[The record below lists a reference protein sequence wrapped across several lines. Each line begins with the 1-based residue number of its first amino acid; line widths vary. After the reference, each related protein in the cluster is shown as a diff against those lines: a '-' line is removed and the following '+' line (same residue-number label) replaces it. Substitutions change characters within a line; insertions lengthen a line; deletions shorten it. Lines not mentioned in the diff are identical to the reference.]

1 MGNIKAIIFD
11 MDGVIT
17 ETSEMHYEAWKKTA
31 EKLGIPFDKYFNE
44 QLKGIS
50 RRASL
55 MKIIEQSDQIYTEEE
70 IQKLMFDKNEF
81 YVSLI
86 KGYTQEDLN
95 PGIFELLKTLKKNN
109 LKVAIASASKSAPM
123 LVEKMNIAQFVDC
136 IVDPATV
143 AGKPEPDIF
152 LKAAELLGLK
162 PAECIGVEDAEAG
175 VKAIKRAEMF
185 AIAIRDANILKQ
197 ADIVFKET
205 SSLTYE
211 EIIKVL

>member
-31 EKLGIPFDKYFNE
+31 EKLGIPFDKVFNE

-55 MKIIEQSDQIYTEEE
+55 MKIIEQSDKRYTEEE

-86 KGYTQEDLN
+86 NGYTQDDLN
-95 PGIFELLKTLKKNN
+95 PGIFELLETMKKNN

-123 LVEKMNIAQFVDC
+123 LVEKMNISQFVDI

-185 AIAIRDANILKQ
+185 AIAIGDANILKQ

-205 SSLTYE
+205 SCLTYE
-211 EIIKVL
+211 ELMKVL